1 MPLVNSPKFY
11 STSNVWLSFPILF
24 KNAGF
29 VASKTLVESSRR
41 PVGNRTARGRLNR
54 VSLPGNVANP
64 PETPRPPQPNG
75 LSVSLSPFFHLL
87 PEAPPPRLHIKAARP
102 AGRRPGTQ
110 KARTRR
116 ETESAREK
124 EEEREGTTT
133 AWDPR
138 TASPAGSWRHSA
150 PWIFQALVVGSS
162 VWSALCCF
170 SPPAALWVDSP
181 PQSPRLLHSVRM
193 DLAVVWMRSI
203 AVGCAGLV
211 REIICCVSGGF

>member
-1 MPLVNSPKFY
+1 MPLVNSPNFY

-150 PWIFQALVVGSS
+150 PWIFKLWWLARLSDPR
-162 VWSALCCF
+162 SAAFLRLPHCELTLLLNRLAF
-170 SPPAALWVDSP
+170 SILSGWIWLWF
-181 PQSPRLLHSVRM
+181 
-193 DLAVVWMRSI
+193 
-203 AVGCAGLV
+203 GCARLQ
-211 REIICCVSGGF
+211 